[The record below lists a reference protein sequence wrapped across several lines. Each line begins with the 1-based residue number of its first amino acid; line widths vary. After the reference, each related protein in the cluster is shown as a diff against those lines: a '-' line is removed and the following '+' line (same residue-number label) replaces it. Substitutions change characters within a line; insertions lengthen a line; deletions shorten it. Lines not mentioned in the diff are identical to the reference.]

1 MDKNEIQKLLQYTL
15 TDNLVVIPY
24 EEGFT
29 VQLPFE
35 NYAGEPIEVSIQP
48 IDGQFSL
55 DDMGNSAGLL
65 FELAQ
70 HGEEAPGHHLVR
82 GLANAYD
89 ITMDY
94 NKGILTQKVPSDGFA
109 TLILDFL
116 KVLISIQTT
125 IPEIRRRKEVRGRRR
140 LGARLGRDIKQLQL
154 PIRVQKQVE
163 VEGKHDTWTVDYMYL
178 KHNGLVSVEILIAT
192 ADLAGREPRGKVEH
206 VLTLAHDV
214 LDVATRRE
222 LRIVYDLDGGTPP
235 AQRAATMINDY
246 QGRIGYKA
254 YNYSKPED
262 KAELIGLTI
271 QDLKPLVLE

>member
-1 MDKNEIQKLLQYTL
+1 MDKNELQKLLKHAL

-29 VQLPFE
+29 VRLPFE
-35 NYAGEPIEVSIQP
+35 NYAGEPIEALIKPV
-48 IDGQFSL
+48 DGQFVL
-55 DDMGNSAGLL
+55 DDMGSSAGLL

-82 GLANAYD
+82 ELADAYE

-94 NKGILTQKVPSDGFA
+94 NKGILVKRIPTDGFA

-116 KVLISIQTT
+116 KVLISVQTA
-125 IPEIRRRKEVRGRRR
+125 IPEIKRRKEVRGRRR

-154 PIRVQKQVE
+154 PIKVQKQAE
-163 VEGKHDTWTVDYMYL
+163 VNGKYDTWTVEYMYV
-178 KHNGLVSVEILIAT
+178 KHDGPTEVEVLLAT
-192 ADLAGREPRGKVEH
+192 ADLAGRIPRNRVEH

-214 LDVATRRE
+214 LDVPTRRE

-235 AQRAATMINDY
+235 AWRAAAMINDY
-246 QGRIGYKA
+246 QSRIGYKA
-254 YNYSKPED
+254 YNYSKPQD
-262 KAELIGLTI
+262 KADLIGLTI
-271 QDLKPLVLE
+271 QDLKPLVL

>member
-1 MDKNEIQKLLQYTL
+1 MDENGIRKLLQHTL
-15 TDNLVVIPY
+15 TDNLAVIPY

-35 NYAGEPIEVSIQP
+35 NYAGEPIEVSIKSV
-48 IDGQFSL
+48 DGQFVL
-55 DDMGNSAGLL
+55 DDMGHSAGLL

-82 GLANAYD
+82 GLANAYG

-94 NKGILTQKVPSDGFA
+94 NKGILVERVPSEGA
-109 TLILDFL
+109 APLILDFL

-163 VEGKHDTWTVDYMYL
+163 VEGKYDIWTVDYMYV
-178 KHNGLVSVEILIAT
+178 KRDGLTSVEILIAT
-192 ADLAGREPRGKVEH
+192 ADLAGRKPRDKVEH
-206 VLTLAHDV
+206 VLTLAYDV

-235 AQRAATMINDY
+235 AQRAAAMINDY

-262 KAELIGLTI
+262 KADLIGLTI

>member
-1 MDKNEIQKLLQYTL
+1 MDKNEIQKLLQHTL

-35 NYAGEPIEVSIQP
+35 NYAGELIEVSIKP
-48 IDGQFSL
+48 VDGQFVL
-55 DDMGNSAGLL
+55 DDMGCSAGLL

-82 GLANAYD
+82 SLANAYD

-94 NKGILTQKVPSDGFA
+94 DKGVLAKRVSSDDFA

-125 IPEIRRRKEVRGRRR
+125 IPEIKHRREVRGRRR
-140 LGARLGRDIKQLQL
+140 LGSRLGRDIKQLQL

-163 VEGKHDTWTVDYMYL
+163 VEGKYDTWTVDYMYV
-178 KHNGLVSVEILIAT
+178 KRNGSASVEILIDT
-192 ADLAGREPRGKVEH
+192 ADLTGRKPRDKVEH
-206 VLTLAHDV
+206 ILTLAHDV
-214 LDVATRRE
+214 LDIATRRE
-222 LRIVYDLDGGTPP
+222 LRIVYNLDGGESP
-235 AQRAATMINDY
+235 AQRAAAMINDY
-246 QGRIGYKA
+246 QSRIGYKA
-254 YNYSKPED
+254 YNYSEPKD
-262 KAELIGLTI
+262 KADLIGLTI
-271 QDLKPLVLE
+271 QDLKPLVL